1 MFPARDDAVTRQA
14 AASLSPVR
22 TGTPRAGGL
31 RPDVGGGELRGL
43 TGLRGV
49 AALLVVPLH
58 ATQISLSPDFPS
70 VFVAHGY
77 LWVDLF
83 LVLSGFV
90 LARTYERRPRGR
102 SAMAAVFLARR
113 VARIWP
119 LFALTTG
126 GMVLAR
132 RAGLTWFP
140 DRLAERG
147 WPLLANLLMVQ
158 AWVGQPSINVPG
170 WSVSGEWAC
179 CLLFLPLR
187 RCVSARS
194 AWPAAALV
202 LVAAGTLALLAASP
216 LPVRRGALDL
226 ALPVTPLPVIRC
238 MASFVLGMATW
249 RAAGHARLRGVAALP
264 GLDLALGAAIVL
276 LMGWPHTDL
285 AVVLLFP
292 PLVLCLSCGTGP
304 AARALASR
312 PVHALGTISYS
323 IYLLQVPLVV
333 LRAPGVLVAQAE
345 RWLAPYGLPQDVH
358 GRLALFYV
366 LLITVSVVSWFAV
379 ERPARLLLRR
389 VAPRAA

>member
-1 MFPARDDAVTRQA
+1 MTRPA
-14 AASLSPVR
+14 
-22 TGTPRAGGL
+22 AGGTDAS
-31 RPDVGGGELRGL
+31 PPGAGGGELRSL

-90 LARTYERRPRGR
+90 LARTYERRLRGR
-102 SAMAAVFLARR
+102 SAAAAAVVFLARR

-119 LFALTTG
+119 LFAVTTCCE
-126 GMVLAR
+126 VLAR
-132 RAGLTWFP
+132 AAGLTWFP

-147 WPLLANLLMVQ
+147 WPLAANLLMVQ

-179 CLLFLPLR
+179 CLAFLPLR
-187 RCVSARS
+187 RCLAARS
-194 AWPAAALV
+194 AWPAVVLV

-249 RAAGHARLRGVAALP
+249 RAAGQARLRGVAALP
-264 GLDLALGAAIVL
+264 GLDLACAAVIVL
-276 LMGWPHTDL
+276 LMGWPRTDL

-292 PLVLCLSCGTGP
+292 PLVLCLACGTGP
-304 AARALASR
+304 AARVLASR
-312 PVHALGTISYS
+312 PAHALGILSYS

-333 LRAPGVLVAQAE
+333 LRAPGVLVARAE
-345 RWLAPYGLPQDVH
+345 GWLAPYGLLQGAH
-358 GRLALFYV
+358 GRLALFYG
-366 LLITVSVVSWFAV
+366 LLLAASVVSWLAV

-389 VAPRAA
+389 MAPGVV